1 MKTNVSQNSINTY
14 RVISP
19 LLQEQEKAV
28 LMSMEIGKSYSR
40 RQLGILAGIEN
51 SAAARTVNGL
61 VKSGDLLEVGVMP
74 CPITKRMV
82 GAVSL
87 SLADGA

>member
-1 MKTNVSQNSINTY
+1 MKTNVSPNSVATY
-14 RVISP
+14 RVISS
-19 LLQEQEKAV
+19 LLQQQEKDV

-40 RQLGILAGIEN
+40 RQLGLLAGIEN

-61 VKSGDLLEVGVMP
+61 VKKGDLLEVGTMA
-74 CPITKRMV
+74 CPITKRTV